1 MNILVIN
8 CGSSSL
14 KYRLFDDNGQR
25 AKGQIERIGQD
36 DVTPDHTRAVQRMLE
51 QITAPDTPGRVD
63 LEDIQAI
70 GHRVVHGGDKLTES
84 VLIDRD
90 VIATIDACIP
100 LGPLHNPANLQ
111 GIRACLKLIPHAKQ
125 VAVFDTGFHQTMP
138 DYAYTY
144 AIAEDLRQKY
154 GIRRYGFHGTSHL
167 YVSREVEKEL
177 AAAGVSGRRIVCCHL
192 GNGSSIA
199 AVKDGKCIDTSM
211 GMTPSEGLMM
221 GTRCG
226 DIDPAALI
234 FMMRT
239 LNYDADRLDRV
250 INKEGGLLAVA
261 GMIDMRDVEDH
272 AAAGDYRCTLALN
285 MFCYRVLKYIGAYT
299 AAMNGIDALAFAGG
313 IGENSPEVRQ
323 RVCSQLSYLGLEID
337 PQANDIKRTRREIS
351 TPSSKVKVW
360 IITTDEELVIA
371 QETRRLVEA
380 C

>member
-36 DVTPDHTRAVQRMLE
+36 DTTPDHTSAVQRMLE
-51 QITAPDTPGRVD
+51 QITAADTAGRVD

-90 VIATIDACIP
+90 VISTIDACIP

-144 AIAEDLRQKY
+144 AIPEDLRQRY

-167 YVSREVEKEL
+167 YVSREVDKEL

-272 AAAGDYRCTLALN
+272 AAAGDYRCSLALN
-285 MFCYRVLKYIGAYT
+285 MFCYRVLKYIGAYA

-323 RVCSQLSYLGLEID
+323 RVCSQLSYLGVEID
-337 PQANDIKRTRREIS
+337 AEANDIKRTRREIS
-351 TPSSKVKVW
+351 APGSKVKVW

-371 QETRRLVEA
+371 QETRRLVNGG
-380 C
+380 